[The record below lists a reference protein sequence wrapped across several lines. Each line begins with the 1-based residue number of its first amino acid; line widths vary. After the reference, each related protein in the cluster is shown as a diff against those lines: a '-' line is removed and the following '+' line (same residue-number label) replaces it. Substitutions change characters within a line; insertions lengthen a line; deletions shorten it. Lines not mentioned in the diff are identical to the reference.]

1 MDIIL
6 ERIEEY
12 ILSYIWFHYNHENIH
27 SPRDIMNAVEED
39 ALEDIKDRLW
49 DLVKYELSYSN
60 ILDEIERRKD
70 LDRTDDEE
78 DEENSCCKEDSD
90 GE

>member
-12 ILSYIWFHYNHENIH
+12 ILSYIWFHCNHENIN
-27 SPRDIMNAVEED
+27 SPRDIMNKIEED